1 MNARLLEFKKQLF
14 FYSLATSS
22 KRHSL
27 TDQIT
32 DQITDHSIT
41 DRSFKSH
48 SLTDYFEGNDAR
60 FTSHK

>member
-32 DQITDHSIT
+32 DQIND
-41 DRSFKSH
+41 H
-48 SLTDYFEGNDAR
+48 SLTDYLEGNDAR
-60 FTSHK
+60 FTSHR